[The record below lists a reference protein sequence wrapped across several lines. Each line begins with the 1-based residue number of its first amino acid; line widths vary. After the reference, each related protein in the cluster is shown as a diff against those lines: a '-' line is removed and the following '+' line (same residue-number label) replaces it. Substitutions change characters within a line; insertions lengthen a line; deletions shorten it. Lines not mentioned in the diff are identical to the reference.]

1 MGFGLEDEGGE
12 GGPWPAFADLLAA
25 TTLLFLILFAALAV
39 PAMQRAGQADAAE
52 SNLARIDSLLSRAA
66 ADRRV
71 TVQRVGDYVLVRIT
85 EDATFPRNEHALA
98 RLKPE
103 GKAILHD
110 FGRFLRAEGL
120 LDDIDQVQVVGHSSS
135 EGTEERNWVL
145 SASRAATVALFLID
159 SAGVPACRVSA
170 LGRSRYY
177 PVAPQRTRA
186 GGVVNPA
193 DRRIE
198 LEIRPQL
205 PGDTVQRRQR
215 SACVESRG

>member
-1 MGFGLEDEGGE
+1 MRPGAADEEGD

-39 PAMQRAGQADAAE
+39 PAMQRAGQADTQA
-52 SNLARIDSLLSRAA
+52 SNLARIDSVLTRAA

-71 TVQRVGDYVLVRIT
+71 SVQRVGDYVLVRIA

-98 RLKPE
+98 RMKPE
-103 GKAILHD
+103 GKAILRD
-110 FGRFLRAEGL
+110 FGRFLSEGL
-120 LDDIDQVQVVGHSSS
+120 VDEIDQVQVVGHTSS
-135 EGTEERNWVL
+135 EGSDERNWVL
-145 SASRAATVALFLID
+145 GASRAATVALFLID

-170 LGRSRYY
+170 LGRSHYY
-177 PVAPQRTRA
+177 PVRPERARA
-186 GGVVNPA
+186 GGGADPA

-205 PGDTVQRRQR
+205 PGDTVQRRR
-215 SACVESRG
+215 RDACVGTRR

>member
-1 MGFGLEDEGGE
+1 MGFGLGEEDGD

-39 PAMQRAGQADAAE
+39 PAMQRAGQADAAA
-52 SNLARIDSLLSRAA
+52 SNLARIDSVLTHAA

-71 TVQRVGDYVLVRIT
+71 SVQRVGDYVLVRIA
-85 EDATFPRNEHALA
+85 EEATFPRNEYALA
-98 RLKPE
+98 KMKPE

-110 FGRFLRAEGL
+110 FGRFLSQGL
-120 LDDIDQVQVVGHSSS
+120 VDEIDQVQVVGHTSS
-135 EGTEERNWVL
+135 EGSEERNWVL

-177 PVAPQRTRA
+177 PVAPGRA
-186 GGVVNPA
+186 RSEAGVDPA

-198 LEIRPQL
+198 LEIRPEL
-205 PGDTVQRRQR
+205 PGDTVQRRR
-215 SACVESRG
+215 RNACVETRG